1 MSLLSIFQIVAWS
14 RLGFLARHEC
24 SSRCAFELG
33 KWMKNLRTVVQVG
46 KNHKIRDHQVD
57 QSMAKFK
64 SSQTQ
69 KTFWSKMN
77 SNISILNKLISKFI
91 LNRSNWSRLW
101 STYKTFECNFEVFFF
116 SKNIYKAQFLT
127 LTVPFRAILKSL
139 FCHAF
144 EEFSIL
150 KSLQMDHG
158 QVWKWFLH
166 LFIDLYGV

>member
-14 RLGFLARHEC
+14 RLGFLARHEF
-24 SSRCAFELG
+24 SSRCAFEFG

-101 STYKTFECNFEVFFF
+101 STYKTFERNFEVFSF
-116 SKNIYKAQFLT
+116 QRT
-127 LTVPFRAILKSL
+127 LTKRNFWPLQYHFEQFRNHYFVTLSRS
-139 FCHAF
+139 FQF
-144 EEFSIL
+144 
-150 KSLQMDHG
+150 
-158 QVWKWFLH
+158 
-166 LFIDLYGV
+166 

>member
-14 RLGFLARHEC
+14 RLGFLARHEF

-46 KNHKIRDHQVD
+46 ENHKIRDHQVD

-101 STYKTFECNFEVFFF
+101 STYKTFECYFEVFLLFKEHNVNF
-116 SKNIYKAQFLT
+116 TKRNFWPLQYHFEQFWNHYFVT
-127 LTVPFRAILKSL
+127 LSRSFQ
-139 FCHAF
+139 F
-144 EEFSIL
+144 
-150 KSLQMDHG
+150 
-158 QVWKWFLH
+158 
-166 LFIDLYGV
+166 